1 MTTIFTDISAL
12 PEIKS
17 LWLESLG
24 DSSVCVAVLDGP
36 VDQFH
41 SCFDGSNLT
50 QLPTL
55 VSGVV
60 DLGSASQHG
69 THVASVIFGQHDGP
83 VRGIAPNCRGLIVPV
98 FTNGRDGGL
107 APCSQ
112 IDLARAITQ
121 AVEQGANVINI
132 SGGQLAASAEP
143 DKLLEN
149 AVRLCQEKNVLIVAA
164 AGNDGCDCLHI
175 PAGLESVLAVGAMDA
190 QGNPIGFS
198 NWGKV
203 YQNQGILALGE
214 NILGAVPGGGTANKT
229 GTSFAAPVVSG
240 IVALLLSIQRQRG
253 EKLDPHAVRDAI
265 LKSALPCNQATG
277 LDSRRCLVGTLNLLG
292 AYALITKGEI
302 KPMSNDKLEE
312 IMLQSSESENL
323 IQELQPSE
331 AINPRLDQ
339 PILQSSGIG
348 VQASEANTSMPT
360 AMSMG
365 TNAVVL
371 SPSNT
376 KTLSVNPSGADG
388 DCGCGGGGGGQIQM
402 VYALGELGYDFGS
415 QARMDSIIQ
424 AIFPNNPPR
433 GIPEDILLNYLAV
446 PENAY
451 YAQSLI
457 WTVELDATP
466 IYAIVPSGPFA
477 GVVYERLREFLSDGN
492 IERVSIPGYT
502 GGSIRLMSGQV
513 VPAIIPEVRGIYGWS
528 VEALLDT
535 LMADGTPEGITRD
548 VLGSRI
554 REVLDRV
561 YYDFRNLGVT
571 PHERALNYA
580 ATNAYQLS
588 IAISTANENDQVL
601 DTIEVEKSPICRPDS
616 DCYDVKLRFFNP
628 ENNQRA
634 KKVYRFTI
642 DVSDVIPVT
651 IGRMRSWSES

>member
-17 LWLESLG
+17 LWLESVG
-24 DSSVCVAVLDGP
+24 DPSVCVAVLDGP

-121 AVEQGANVINI
+121 AVERGANVINI

-175 PAGLESVLAVGAMDA
+175 PAALESVLAVGAMDA

-198 NWGKV
+198 NWGKA

-214 NILGAVPGGGTANKT
+214 NILGAIPGGGTATKT

-265 LKSALPCNQATG
+265 LKSALPCNQSKG
-277 LDSRRCLVGTLNLLG
+277 LDSRRCLVGTLNLPG
-292 AYALITKGEI
+292 AYALITKGGI
-302 KPMSNDKLEE
+302 KQMSNQKLEE

-331 AINPRLDQ
+331 AINLSLDQ

-360 AMSMG
+360 TMSMG
-365 TNAVVL
+365 TNAMVL
-371 SPSNT
+371 TPSNT

-424 AIFPNNPPR
+424 AIFPNNPSR
-433 GIPEDILLNYLAV
+433 GIPEDILLNHLA
-446 PENAY
+446 ENAY

-513 VPAIIPEVRGIYGWS
+513 VPAIIPEVRGMYGWS

-535 LMADGTPEGITRD
+535 LMADGIPEGITRD
-548 VLGSRI
+548 TLIERI
-554 REVLDRV
+554 REVLDRI

-571 PHERALNYA
+571 PQERAFNYA

-588 IAISTANENDQVL
+588 IAVSKASENDQVL